1 MGPGPQVGR
10 VALVGVLLCVAATI
24 SGCGLPGQVS
34 QVDPQPTNIEPPQG
48 DAVEVAIE
56 NLSSDTLAVT
66 FSQRGQLGPTLI
78 VPSCEASDYTD
89 RFDGPFTVG
98 LGPISELPERP
109 MPPLVE
115 SPQLEKVDGR
125 YRLLIRVAPNGEVT
139 FGPLEGEAPRPG
151 ARC

>member
-34 QVDPQPTNIEPPQG
+34 QRTPLPTNIEPPHG
-48 DAVEVAIE
+48 DTVEVAIE

-66 FSQRGQLGPTLI
+66 FSQRGRLGATLI